1 MTGPEGAT
9 PGSFGT
15 VGGVSVARP
24 TTIGVSIPIPAP
36 HGDYL
41 QQRRD
46 EFGDPA
52 AWQIPAHITLLPPTE
67 VEGDAYAAF
76 RTHCA
81 HVAATHT
88 PFRVVLRGTGTFR
101 PLSDVVF
108 IQVAQGVSNCEALE
122 VALRSGPI
130 QRNLDFYYHPHV
142 TVAHNVPGDALDKAF
157 DDLADYSVAFEVNA
171 YHLYEQGDDG
181 VWRPVHE
188 FALAGN

>member
-1 MTGPEGAT
+1 MSGPTQAA
-9 PGSFGT
+9 PGEFGT
-15 VGGVSVARP
+15 VGGVSDARP

-46 EFGDPA
+46 DFGDPA

-67 VEGDAYAAF
+67 VDAEAYAAF
-76 RTHCA
+76 REHCA
-81 HVAATHT
+81 HVAATHAT
-88 PFRVVLRGTGTFR
+88 FRVVLRGTGTFR

-130 QRNLDFYYHPHV
+130 SRKLEFYYHPHV
-142 TVAHNVPGDALDKAF
+142 TVAHNVPADALDKAF
-157 DDLADYSVAFEVNA
+157 EDLADYSVAFQVDA
-171 YHLYEQGDDG
+171 YHLYELGDDG

-188 FALAGN
+188 FALAEG